1 MSQFSEEDRP
11 VVEFLRQYR
20 PPVPPAQPELEDR
33 VMEAIPRFHRRPKRP
48 LWLVSGTLAAGFL
61 AAIATHSILSP
72 RGGLS
77 EAEVAQ
83 LEAYVERHWGEFF
96 GGGEAEV
103 METADIWLLPDTP
116 SLLSQEN

>member
-72 RGGLS
+72 RGGYRRRKSPNSKLMS
-77 EAEVAQ
+77 NAIGVSFLEEVRQ
-83 LEAYVERHWGEFF
+83 RRWKLPKF
-96 GGGEAEV
+96 GYSR
-103 METADIWLLPDTP
+103 MLL
-116 SLLSQEN
+116 LY